1 MISDNIPQPM
11 DDDLGFIAWPFLAIT
26 RFCTDITHRR

>member
-11 DDDLGFIAWPFLAIT
+11 DDDLGFIAWPFLVIT
-26 RFCTDITHRR
+26 RFCT